1 MPKIR
6 NPPPPRILDHLI
18 KRFHDGRISAT
29 DFLEPKHWLESD
41 PDVPQGKWYK
51 RFKTGTLAGHGS
63 SAVYREPRYHVLR
76 NGQKMV
82 DVKIAPDVP
91 LQEPL
96 VRLGSEAAK

>member
-6 NPPPPRILDHLI
+6 KPPPPRILDHLI

-76 NGQKMV
+76 NGQEMV

-96 VRLGSEAAK
+96 VRSGSEAAK